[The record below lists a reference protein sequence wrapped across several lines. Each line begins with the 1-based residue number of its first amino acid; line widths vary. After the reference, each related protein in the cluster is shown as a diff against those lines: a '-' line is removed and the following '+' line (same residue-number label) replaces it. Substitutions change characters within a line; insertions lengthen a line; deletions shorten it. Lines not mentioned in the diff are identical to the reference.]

1 MGATTLSFEIFFSPS
16 NCLESDQ
23 ATKLEPTLG
32 PTETAKPG
40 YNSRDGASNQ
50 PRTPTEI
57 NDNCALLTLSR
68 RTHHALLTQ
77 MHSRTEPNK
86 LTAIRGRERNPSGS
100 PTVPNLS
107 RPGNELKTRPLLAR
121 PAPAREQF
129 CPCCAAVARARG
141 ARGVTGHGGVC
152 GDVVF
157 CSHPERPA
165 FAAGARGRRLLG
177 ALWPVSGSS
186 RRPRGAA
193 RCLRSGGED
202 GAGQPGTRRA
212 PPRVTGARPRASAE
226 PPLCGAVSEG
236 HGRGRRSGRG
246 GRNPGR
252 AGRGGAR
259 RGAGSFASLSSARLP
274 GPLHP
279 PEA

>member
-1 MGATTLSFEIFFSPS
+1 M
-16 NCLESDQ
+16 
-23 ATKLEPTLG
+23 G

-57 NDNCALLTLSR
+57 NENCALLTLSR

-141 ARGVTGHGGVC
+141 ARGSQVTAAF
-152 GDVVF
+152 VVTWF
-157 CSHPERPA
+157 S
-165 FAAGARGRRLLG
+165 
-177 ALWPVSGSS
+177 AL
-186 RRPRGAA
+186 
-193 RCLRSGGED
+193 
-202 GAGQPGTRRA
+202 TRK
-212 PPRVTGARPRASAE
+212 
-226 PPLCGAVSEG
+226 
-236 HGRGRRSGRG
+236 GRRSR
-246 GRNPGR
+246 R
-252 AGRGGAR
+252 A
-259 RGAGSFASLSSARLP
+259 RGAGVSSARSGLSPARPVGPGEPLAVSGAAGRMVRGSP
-274 GPLHP
+274 GPAARRR
-279 PEA
+279 E